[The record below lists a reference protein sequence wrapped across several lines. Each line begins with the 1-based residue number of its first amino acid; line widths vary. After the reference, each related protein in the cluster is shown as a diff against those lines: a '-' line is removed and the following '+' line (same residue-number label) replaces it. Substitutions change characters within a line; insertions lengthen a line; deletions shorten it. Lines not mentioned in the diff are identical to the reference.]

1 MKHLLVL
8 LSFFVLVGCEAAS
21 QDEAPATAVTE
32 WDQQPNY
39 VLGTPPGA
47 GVLQSNDIH
56 HPDFA
61 SATRAMFR
69 EAGPLIVR
77 GTDVLK
83 ADAPAL
89 DRHRQLSDVL
99 READDASAEAR
110 WFATTQLSLLA
121 LDAFVPARGTADAP
135 PEAVAPYVQNLLDAE
150 NPNADLLL
158 RGIRHLNGYWSAEQV
173 QAAARSAADAAVAYL
188 GAPCEDCETDAVSP
202 DRASAIS
209 DALLDL
215 NQLAE
220 ASE

>member
-1 MKHLLVL
+1 MKRLLFL
-8 LSFFVLVGCEAAS
+8 LALLILAGCEAAS
-21 QDEAPATAVTE
+21 QDEAPATAVTD

-39 VLGTPPGA
+39 VLGTPPGT

-69 EAGPLIVR
+69 EAGPLIIR
-77 GTDVLK
+77 GKNALG
-83 ADAPAL
+83 ADAPVV

-121 LDAFVPARGTADAP
+121 LDAFVPAQGTASAP
-135 PEAVAPYVQNLLDAE
+135 PEAVAPYVQNLLDVE

-158 RGIRHLNGYWSAEQV
+158 RGIRHLDGYWGAEQV
-173 QAAARSAADAAVAYL
+173 RAAARSAADAAVAYL
-188 GAPCEDCETDAVSP
+188 GTPCDDCETDTAES
-202 DRASAIS
+202 DRASAIL
-209 DALLDL
+209 DAVRDL
-215 NQLAE
+215 NRLAE